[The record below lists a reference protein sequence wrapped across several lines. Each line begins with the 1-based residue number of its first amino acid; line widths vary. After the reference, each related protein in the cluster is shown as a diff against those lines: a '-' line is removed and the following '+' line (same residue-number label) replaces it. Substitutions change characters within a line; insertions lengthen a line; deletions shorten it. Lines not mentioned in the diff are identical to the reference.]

1 MRTDRHTSLDRL
13 ESLTADE
20 VKIDRS
26 FIRALSRGGGKGV
39 VRSTVHLV
47 RQLGLRI
54 VAEGVETEDTWRQ
67 LRGMGCDAAQGFLI
81 GAPMPAR
88 EFLAWIASWDAHGRE
103 LNTISRQDVGPAKSQ
118 HRSRAPDGAPA

>member
-1 MRTDRHTSLDRL
+1 M
-13 ESLTADE
+13 
-20 VKIDRS
+20 
-26 FIRALSRGGGKGV
+26 

-47 RQLGLRI
+47 RQLGLRV

-88 EFLAWIASWDAHGRE
+88 EFLAWIASWDARGRE
-103 LNTISRQDVGPAKSQ
+103 LNTIARSAHRPAKSQ
-118 HRSRAPDGAPA
+118 HRARRRDGAPA